1 MSWPVEVLFIMSK
14 IEITQREMERAFRS
28 HHAATRQ
35 LSSPVVTHSRLVC
48 LFYAVECG
56 LKSLIMKQERH
67 QTTNG
72 IEIHNF
78 EHDINKMLEYLKGGA
93 ELRLPTKRIHLA
105 GKSGVPRD
113 TFQSKLNQVWR
124 YGADVK
130 KTEDHTRIIKT
141 LENICNWIKV
151 QR

>member
-1 MSWPVEVLFIMSK
+1 MSK
-14 IEITQREMERAFRS
+14 IEITQREMDRAFRS
-28 HHAATRQ
+28 HHAATQQ
-35 LSSPVVTHSRLVC
+35 LPSSVNPSKLVC

-78 EHDINKMLEYLKGGA
+78 KHDINKMLEYLKSGA

-105 GKSGVPRD
+105 GKSDVSRD
-113 TFQSKLNQVWR
+113 TFQSELNQVWR
-124 YGADVK
+124 YGADINDK
-130 KTEDHTRIIKT
+130 GDHTRITTT
-141 LENICNWIKV
+141 LENICAWIKE